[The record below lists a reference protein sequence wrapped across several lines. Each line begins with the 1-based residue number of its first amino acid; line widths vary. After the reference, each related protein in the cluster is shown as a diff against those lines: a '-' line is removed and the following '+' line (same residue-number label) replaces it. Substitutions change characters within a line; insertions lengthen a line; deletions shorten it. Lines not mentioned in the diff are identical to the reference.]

1 MQVQHTVYLLE
12 NDYSSY
18 KQSMSPSITL
28 KEKLHG
34 KNISY
39 RTKYSYFYHE
49 SYDYYHNPMESQ
61 GVDHE
66 KSRVTSPKSSNVWPP
81 CPTVATINLTIV
93 KGRLIHATLLSDRYS
108 WTPENSW
115 IPATFASNKLSTDL
129 LFHQFFFSL
138 STVQNF
144 SIENIKILRVS
155 YTELYSTQFHSLVL
169 QGYRGW
175 KSSTQ
180 QVFSKFKK

>member
-1 MQVQHTVYLLE
+1 M
-12 NDYSSY
+12 
-18 KQSMSPSITL
+18 
-28 KEKLHG
+28 G
-34 KNISY
+34 
-39 RTKYSYFYHE
+39 
-49 SYDYYHNPMESQ
+49 SQ

-138 STVQNF
+138 STAQNF
-144 SIENIKILRVS
+144 SIEKIKILCVPH
-155 YTELYSTQFHSLVL
+155 TGLYSMQLHTLNIFHSLML
-169 QGYRGW
+169 QGHRGR
-175 KSSTQ
+175 KNST
-180 QVFSKFKK
+180 KFKIQNSFLNLKNNKVIIIGTVIVQYQLRSRQIITRSGYE